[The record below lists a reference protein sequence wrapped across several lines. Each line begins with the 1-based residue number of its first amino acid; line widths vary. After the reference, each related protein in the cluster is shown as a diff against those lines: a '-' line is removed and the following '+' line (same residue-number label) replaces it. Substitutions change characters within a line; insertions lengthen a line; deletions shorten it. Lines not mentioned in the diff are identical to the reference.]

1 MVKYVRKYSSSF
13 LSITM
18 YIYYMCMSVGRISD
32 PGIRHIIES
41 PSGASLRELNLTNC
55 YKISDVTLLRLSQRY
70 VRTYIRTYIIMY
82 IYVHSLHTIHNNV
95 KCFMS

>member
-1 MVKYVRKYSSSF
+1 MYVSSSF

-18 YIYYMCMSVGRISD
+18 YMSVDRISD
-32 PGIRHIIES
+32 PGIRHILES

-70 VRTYIRTYIIMY
+70 VHTYVCICTFIYVRTYVQFIICQ
-82 IYVHSLHTIHNNV
+82 IFYVIV
-95 KCFMS
+95 RK